1 MLILE
6 QHYLKCLS
14 QASYLIGDADA
25 GVAAVIDPRRDVG
38 VYLDAAERLGVEI
51 RHVLLTHFH
60 ADFLA
65 GHLELA
71 DATGATLHL
80 GAAAAAEFDFVPFA
94 DGERI
99 ELGEVSITALA
110 TPGHTPE
117 STCYVVRSSAEA
129 EPHAVLTGDT
139 LFIGDVGRP
148 DLMSSVGVTA
158 DELAGDLYDSLHG
171 KLLKL
176 PDETILY
183 PGHGAGSACG
193 KSLSTALSCTI
204 GAQRGSNYALQEMS
218 KDAFVAVVTAGQ
230 KPAPAY
236 FGHDAML
243 NKSER
248 PLLDET
254 LARALTPLSI
264 DAALAAQAEGA
275 VLLDT
280 RDGDSFAR
288 GFLPGAVFVGLD
300 GRFASWAGTVL
311 SPDKELV
318 LICEPGM
325 EREAATR
332 LGRIGYDQVRGF
344 LEDPLSA
351 MEAHASLHSVQ
362 RVTAAELAS
371 LLAED
376 EELAVIDVRGEG
388 EFESGRIEGAGNLP
402 LQRPEELVLEAP
414 VEGRHVLHCQGG
426 YRSLIAASLIAQRTG
441 APLMDLT
448 GGFEAWEEAG
458 LDVQR

>member
-1 MLILE
+1 MLVLE
-6 QHYLKCLS
+6 QHYLTCLS
-14 QASYLIGDADA
+14 QASYLVGDTDA
-25 GVAAVIDPRRDVG
+25 GVAAVVDPRRDVG
-38 VYLDAAERLGVEI
+38 VYLEAAERLGVKIE
-51 RHVLLTHFH
+51 HVLLTHFH

-71 DATGATLHL
+71 AATGATLHL
-80 GAAAAAEFDFVPFA
+80 GAAAAAEFEFAPFA
-94 DGERI
+94 DGESI

-117 STCYVVRSSAEA
+117 STCYVVRASRDAD
-129 EPHAVLTGDT
+129 PHAVLSGDT

-158 DELAGDLYDSLHG
+158 EELAGSLYDSVHG
-171 KLLKL
+171 KLLAL
-176 PDETILY
+176 PDETLLY

-193 KSLSTALSCTI
+193 KSLSSALSCTI
-204 GAQRGSNYALQEMS
+204 GAQRATNYALQEMS
-218 KDAFVAVVTAGQ
+218 KEAFVAVVTAGQ

-236 FGHDAML
+236 FGHDAAL
-243 NKSER
+243 NKRER

-254 LARALTPLSI
+254 LEQAMTSLSI
-264 DAALAAQAEGA
+264 EAALAAQAEGA

-300 GRFASWAGTVL
+300 GRFASWVGTVL
-311 SPDKELV
+311 GPEKELV

-332 LGRIGYDQVRGF
+332 LGRIGYDKVRGF
-344 LEDPLSA
+344 LEDAPAVMSA
-351 MEAHASLHSVQ
+351 RSDLQQIQ
-362 RVTAAELAS
+362 RVTASELAA
-371 LLAED
+371 LIAED

-402 LQRPEELVLEAP
+402 LQRPQELVLEAP

-441 APLMDLT
+441 APLMDLV

-458 LDVQR
+458 LAVTR

>member
-1 MLILE
+1 MLVLE

-25 GVAAVIDPRRDVG
+25 GVAAVVDPRRDVE
-38 VYLDAAERLGVEI
+38 VYLEAAERLGVEI
-51 RHVLLTHFH
+51 KHVLLTHFH

-71 DATGATLHL
+71 AATGATLHL
-80 GAAAAAEFDFVPFA
+80 GAAAEAEFDFLPFA
-94 DGERI
+94 DGERL
-99 ELGEVSITALA
+99 ELGAISITALA

-158 DELAGDLYDSLHG
+158 DELAGALYDSLHG

-183 PGHGAGSACG
+183 PGHGAGSSCG

-204 GAQRGSNYALQEMS
+204 GAQRASNYALQEMS
-218 KDAFVAVVTAGQ
+218 RDAFVAAVTAGQ

-236 FGHDAML
+236 FGHDAKL
-243 NKSER
+243 NKSVR
-248 PLLDET
+248 PLLDEA
-254 LARALTPLSI
+254 LSRALTPLSI
-264 DAALAAQAEGA
+264 DAALAAQSEGA

-280 RDGDSFAR
+280 RDADSFAR
-288 GFLPGAVFVGLD
+288 GFLPGAVFIGLD

-311 SPDKELV
+311 APDKELV
-318 LICEPGM
+318 LICDSGK

-332 LGRIGYDQVRGF
+332 LGRIGYDQVLGF
-344 LEDPLSA
+344 LEDPLSV
-351 MEAHASLHSVQ
+351 MEKHSSLQTIQ
-362 RVTAAELAS
+362 RVSPSELAS

-388 EFESGRIEGAGNLP
+388 EFESGRIKGAGNLP
-402 LQRPEELVLEAP
+402 LQRPDELVLEAP

-441 APLMDLT
+441 APLMDLV

>member
-25 GVAAVIDPRRDVG
+25 GVAAVVDPRRDVE
-38 VYLDAAERLGVEI
+38 VYLEAAERLGVEI
-51 RHVLLTHFH
+51 KHVLLTHFH

-71 DATGATLHL
+71 AATGATLHL
-80 GAAAAAEFDFVPFA
+80 GAAAEAEFDFLPFA
-94 DGERI
+94 DGERL
-99 ELGEVSITALA
+99 ELGAISITALA

-158 DELAGDLYDSLHG
+158 DELAGALYDSLHG

-183 PGHGAGSACG
+183 PGHGAGSSCG

-204 GAQRGSNYALQEMS
+204 GAQRASNYALQEMS
-218 KDAFVAVVTAGQ
+218 RDAFVAAVTAGQ

-236 FGHDAML
+236 FGHDAKL
-243 NKSER
+243 NKSVR
-248 PLLDET
+248 PLLDEA
-254 LARALTPLSI
+254 LSRALTPLSI
-264 DAALAAQAEGA
+264 DAALAAQSEGA

-280 RDGDSFAR
+280 RDADSFAR
-288 GFLPGAVFVGLD
+288 GFLPGAVFIGLD

-311 SPDKELV
+311 APDKELV
-318 LICEPGM
+318 LICEPGK

-332 LGRIGYDQVRGF
+332 LGRIGYDQVLGF
-344 LEDPLSA
+344 LEAPLSV
-351 MEAHASLHSVQ
+351 MEEHSSLQTIQ
-362 RVTAAELAS
+362 RVGPRELAS

-376 EELAVIDVRGEG
+376 EDFAVIDVRGEG
-388 EFESGRIEGAGNLP
+388 EFESGRIKGAGNLP
-402 LQRPEELVLEAP
+402 LQRHDELVLEAP

-441 APLMDLT
+441 APLMDLV